1 MESRNPPTMVDHQ
14 EVENIKQLCSQLL
27 KAHKKMAKQVVA
39 CKNDLELQSKIIES
53 MNNTKGDILIE
64 MEEKQKHQFYRQ
76 LIALDMKEKA
86 YKTRLRQMEKSHVEE
101 LETRMNAWKEE
112 IMDWREST
120 REEIQEM
127 QFLVDHEAKINA
139 SFRNDLAE
147 WMEEQHEEKSR
158 NVPAFVFATNLGEID
173 DEAPLCGSNA
183 GIEVTLDHVKKR
195 PWRPLFKHWDRIML
209 EDKDWRTAAS
219 SENRSI

>member
-1 MESRNPPTMVDHQ
+1 
-14 EVENIKQLCSQLL
+14 
-27 KAHKKMAKQVVA
+27 MAKQVVA
-39 CKNDLELQSKIIES
+39 CKNDLELQCKVIES

-86 YKTRLRQMEKSHVEE
+86 YKAKLRQMEKSHLEK
-101 LETRMNAWKEE
+101 LETRMNALKEE
-112 IMDWREST
+112 IIDWKEST
-120 REEIQEM
+120 RDEIEEL
-127 QFLVDHEAKINA
+127 QFLVGHEAKVNA

-147 WMEEQHEEKSR
+147 WMEEQHQEESR
-158 NVPAFVFATNLGEID
+158 NIPSFVFATNLGEID
-173 DEAPLCGSNA
+173 DKAPLCGNDV

-209 EDKDWRTAAS
+209 EDKDCRS
-219 SENRSI
+219 SSSGEKRSI